1 MMALLEIQVV
11 CPHCGD
17 FHVIRNGTKG
27 YSDVQNYHCQG
38 CSKQF
43 ILDRDKI
50 YQGCKTGISDKIKKL
65 LVRGNGI
72 SDISKIEGISVSK
85 VLSVIASLEIN
96 LTPQSDYYDI
106 LEVDEL
112 WSYVGSKDQKRWL
125 LYAYHRETGEIV
137 AWVWGKR
144 DTKTARK
151 LRAKLN
157 KLGLKYHTIVSDNW
171 KSFIKAFEE
180 DNHLVGKQFTSGI
193 EGNNC
198 RIRHRM
204 KRLFRKSCCFSK
216 KEENHYK
223 IFDLVAQYIN
233 LGYV

>member
-1 MMALLEIQVV
+1 MAVLEIEVV

-17 FHVIRNGTKG
+17 LDVIKNGKKG
-27 YSDVQNYHCQG
+27 YSAVQNYYCKG

-50 YQGCKTGISDKIKKL
+50 YQGCKTGILDKIKRL
-65 LVRGNGI
+65 LVRGNGVL
-72 SDISKIEGISVSK
+72 DISEIEGVSASK
-85 VLSVIASLEIN
+85 VLSVIASLEIH
-96 LTPQSDYYDI
+96 LTPQLDYYDI

-112 WSYVGSKDQKRWL
+112 WSYISSKDQKKWL

-151 LRAKLN
+151 LRTKLK

-180 DNHLVGKQFTSGI
+180 DNHLIGKEFTVGI

-223 IFDLVAQYIN
+223 IFNLVAQYIN
-233 LGYV
+233 FGYV

>member
-1 MMALLEIQVV
+1 M
-11 CPHCGD
+11 
-17 FHVIRNGTKG
+17 
-27 YSDVQNYHCQG
+27 
-38 CSKQF
+38 
-43 ILDRDKI
+43 
-50 YQGCKTGISDKIKKL
+50 
-65 LVRGNGI
+65 
-72 SDISKIEGISVSK
+72 DISEIEDISVSK
-85 VLSVIASLEIN
+85 VLSVIASLDIN
-96 LTPQSDYYDI
+96 LTPQLDYYDI

-125 LYAYHRETGEIV
+125 LYAYHKETGEIV

-144 DTKTARK
+144 DAKTARK
-151 LRAKLN
+151 LRAKLK

-171 KSFIKAFEE
+171 KSFIKAFE
-180 DNHLVGKQFTSGI
+180 DDTHLVGKQFISGI

-223 IFDLVAQYIN
+223 IFELVAQYIN
-233 LGYV
+233 FGYV